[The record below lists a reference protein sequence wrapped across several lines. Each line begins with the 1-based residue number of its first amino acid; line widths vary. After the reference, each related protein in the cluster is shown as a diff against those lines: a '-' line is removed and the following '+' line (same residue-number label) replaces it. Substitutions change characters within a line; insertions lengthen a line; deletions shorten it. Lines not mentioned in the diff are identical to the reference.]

1 MGYACPVCSDP
12 QADANHLANHLA
24 FTALVRG
31 GDHEAWLDE
40 HVPEWEQRG
49 EDDLAA
55 VVVDYAETEE
65 FPQVFE
71 DTAGGTTGER
81 DHDHAHD
88 DERSGKL
95 FEDDPLPDGRQQ
107 PPGRQPAASV
117 SDAETAAVLEEAR
130 ELTEERLTDESEES
144 DGDGDG
150 SDAGS
155 DSDSDSNADAGDS

>member
-40 HVPEWEQRG
+40 HVTAWEQQG

-71 DTAGGTTGER
+71 DTVGGTTGEHEHE
-81 DHDHAHD
+81 HDHD
-88 DERSGKL
+88 DERSGRL
-95 FEDDPLPDGRQQ
+95 FEDDAPPGGRQR

-117 SDAETAAVLEEAR
+117 SDADAAAVLEEAR
-130 ELTEERLTDESEES
+130 KLTEQRLTDESEGS

-150 SDAGS
+150 SGS
-155 DSDSDSNADAGDS
+155 DSDPDADPGDS